1 MHPDPGRAELEAT
14 RRAWTPVQ
22 RVGLAAELREQAVA
36 VVWAGLRE
44 REAALGRLDN
54 IERARFILSRLYPTM
69 RGPRLDAIL
78 ADLAARQAA
87 GSWAGF
93 APPPSFAQRK
103 TPPAVGPAHVTAG
116 ATPHRPP

>member
-1 MHPDPGRAELEAT
+1 M
-14 RRAWTPVQ
+14 Q
-22 RVGLAAELREQAVA
+22 RVSLAAELREQAVA

-44 REAALGRLDN
+44 REAALGRLDDL
-54 IERARFILSRLYPTM
+54 ERARFILSRLYPTM

-93 APPPSFAQRK
+93 TPPPSFAHRPV
-103 TPPAVGPAHVTAG
+103 PPAAGPAYATAD
-116 ATPHRPP
+116 AASHRPP

>member
-1 MHPDPGRAELEAT
+1 MHPDPGRAELAAT

-54 IERARFILSRLYPTM
+54 LERARFVLSRLYPTL

-93 APPPSFAQRK
+93 TPPPSFAKR
-103 TPPAVGPAHVTAG
+103 TPPPAAGSAHGTAH
-116 ATPHRPP
+116 ATLHRPP